1 MKATTR
7 SKNVFFTLQKV
18 YQLVCDAMAG
28 VDAEYWQKCIAHQ
41 EKEMHNYLVLDEI
54 IEADNSIQHNK
65 LYSSEFDDVHVS

>member
-1 MKATTR
+1 
-7 SKNVFFTLQKV
+7 
-18 YQLVCDAMAG
+18 MAE

-41 EKEMHNYLVLDEI
+41 EKEMHNYLVLDGV